1 MTSTVVEAAQA
12 WLKRAAL
19 CLLLL
24 SLADGRVTSVD
35 EDVREHR
42 SGSKTRSTGLE
53 RGSVVQLSLE
63 RKVLRTGST
72 KRDDEAGTHAIG
84 LGDSQDVY
92 VVFLSFVQICNLKL

>member
-35 EDVREHR
+35 EGVRKHR

-72 KRDDEAGTHAIG
+72 KRDEAGTHAIG